1 MRWML
6 TLALTVAAVSLTVL
20 GPRQVALT
28 AAESAALTGTVK
40 SAEEGAM
47 EGVVVS
53 ARRTGA
59 HFYVSV
65 TSDEKGRYTFPA
77 THLEPGEYTV
87 TIRATGWDLTPIG
100 KVTLTKGKAATQDLA
115 LVKTKDLSSQLSSR
129 EWALSMPGT
138 DALKRRGLG
147 RTAASKAASRSV
159 SLAADLLK

>member
-1 MRWML
+1 MSG
-6 TLALTVAAVSLTVL
+6 A
-20 GPRQVALT
+20 QVALT

-115 LVKTKDLSSQLSSR
+115 GLKKLLARDYDINRTLEELRRSIQRQGQERRRQRAQRVR
-129 EWALSMPGT
+129 EGQRVVVGET
-138 DALKRRGLG
+138 
-147 RTAASKAASRSV
+147 
-159 SLAADLLK
+159 